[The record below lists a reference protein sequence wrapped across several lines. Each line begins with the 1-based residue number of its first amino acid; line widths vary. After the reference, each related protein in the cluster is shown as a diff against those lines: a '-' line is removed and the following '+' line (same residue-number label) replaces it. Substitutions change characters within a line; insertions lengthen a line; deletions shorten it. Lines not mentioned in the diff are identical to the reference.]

1 MIDRREPAWMREMR
15 AEAGAR
21 MEAMSWPTASDDE
34 WRRTDV
40 SRLDLSSYMAGP
52 AAPATCPR
60 EGDPGATAGW
70 IRFEAGRCIEVAL
83 AEAWREKGVRLV
95 PMELALE
102 EFEIPLHRLFHDGLL
117 AADNRI
123 AAWHFAQWSHGAF
136 VWVPAGLQISAP
148 LIIEL
153 AEQGAAGTGQSTASA
168 PHVSVALGEGARASV
183 VQRISGAPT
192 REGSPGSRDRKD
204 GAAGPLLVNAAMD
217 IQLGAAASLE
227 LCEAQDLGPSAL
239 YFRHAR
245 ATVAR
250 DASLRHLDASFGARL
265 VKSRIDC
272 SMDGRGSE
280 AILDGAYFCRAGQH
294 MDIRTVQRHRAPSA
308 TSRATYKG
316 AVTGGRTVFQGLI
329 EVAEGA
335 SGTDAFLSNKNLIL
349 GDAARADSIPTLKI
363 GNNDV
368 RCSHGST
375 TGRLSDEELFYLESR
390 GFSPNEAREML
401 VVGYFEDL
409 LDRAP
414 EAFREDALDRIRTR
428 LRTLLV
434 KAA

>member
-1 MIDRREPAWMREMR
+1 MIDQHEPAWMREMR

-21 MEAMSWPTASDDE
+21 MEAMSWPTASDEE

-40 SRLDLSSYMAGP
+40 SRLDLPSFTAGP
-52 AAPATCPR
+52 SAPAPCPR
-60 EGDPGATAGW
+60 EGDPGPAAGV
-70 IRFEAGRCIEVAL
+70 IRFDGGRCIEMAL
-83 AEAWREKGVRLV
+83 AGAWKEQGVRLV
-95 PMELALE
+95 PLELALE
-102 EFEIPLHRLFHDGLL
+102 EFEIVLHRLFRDGLL
-117 AADNRI
+117 AADNRL

-136 VWVPAGLQISAP
+136 VWVPAGLQLDAP
-148 LIIEL
+148 LIVEL
-153 AEQGAAGTGQSTASA
+153 AEQGAGGTGQSAVSA
-168 PHVSVALGEGARASV
+168 PHVSVVIGEGARATV
-183 VQRISGAPT
+183 VHRIAGT
-192 REGSPGSRDRKD
+192 D
-204 GAAGPLLVNAAMD
+204 GPNGRNSPLLVNAAMD

-280 AILDGAYFCRAGQH
+280 AILVGAYFCRAGQH

-349 GDAARADSIPTLKI
+349 GESARADSIPTLKI

-390 GFSPNEAREML
+390 GFSPNDAREML
-401 VVGYFEDL
+401 VVGFFEEL

-414 EAFREDALDRIRTR
+414 EAFREDALAWIRAR
-428 LRTLLV
+428 LRAPLA